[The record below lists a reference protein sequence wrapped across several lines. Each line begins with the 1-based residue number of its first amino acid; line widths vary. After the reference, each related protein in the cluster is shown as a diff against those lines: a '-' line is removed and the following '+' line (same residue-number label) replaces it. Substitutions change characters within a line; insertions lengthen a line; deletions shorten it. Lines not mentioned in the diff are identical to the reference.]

1 MQNGRSARKVI
12 AVASLDPWIDALH
25 GKSVLSLLINLAVS
39 CNSHILLFISS
50 RLPTKK
56 ISLNTI
62 SVYRIGLDP
71 NIPLISYVKYLLIA
85 LRHLLRIKLDL
96 MIIDL
101 PSLPLY
107 LVYRYLM
114 RRKILRPLI
123 MILSRPVN
131 IVGLR
136 GFLQLVYFRF
146 LLFIGTRIAWKITA
160 ISPYETLEFSRWSGS
175 NINRFIVLPS
185 ILGNIFENSNLLRL
199 DSKELRKMREEIS
212 NNIPDESII
221 FLYYGAL
228 DASRGVVELTKMFIR
243 YTCNESNKK
252 HNMYLVL
259 IGEGDA
265 SKHILEITQQNKCK
279 NVIFLGRQPYHKMPY
294 YIVASDV
301 VFVAFPFSMDWM
313 YQVPTKLLEAM
324 ALGKVII
331 VTTQPGI
338 MWTLSDYPYVCKMR
352 RFTYEEFSR
361 AMNCA
366 LEVLRQKKLKSVD
379 DIIQVIERTVYS
391 RFSAHELAKKL
402 CKLIRTYIEN
412 SSYEI

>member
-12 AVASLDPWIDALH
+12 AVASLDPWLDTLH

-39 CNSHILLFISS
+39 CNSHILLLTLS

-56 ISLNTI
+56 ISLDTI
-62 SVYRIGLDP
+62 SVYRVGLNP
-71 NIPLISYVKYLLIA
+71 NIPLISYVKYLLIV

-114 RRKILRPLI
+114 GRKTLRPLVI
-123 MILSRPVN
+123 ILSRPVN
-131 IVGLR
+131 TAGLR

-146 LLFIGTRIAWKITA
+146 LLFIGARMAWKVTA
-160 ISPYETLEFSRWSGS
+160 ISPYEALEFSRWSGS
-175 NINRFIVLPS
+175 GIDRFIVLPS
-185 ILGNIFENSNLLRL
+185 MLGNIFENKNLLRL
-199 DSKELRKMREEIS
+199 DSKDLRKIREKIS
-212 NNIPDESII
+212 ENITDESII

-228 DASRGVVELTKMFIR
+228 DTSRGVVELTKMFIR

-252 HNMYLVL
+252 HNIYLVL
-259 IGEGDA
+259 IGDGDA
-265 SKHILEITQQNKCK
+265 SKHILEITRQNKCK

-294 YIVASDV
+294 YIAASDV
-301 VFVAFPFSMDWM
+301 VFVAFPFSMEWM

-324 ALGKVII
+324 ALGKVVI

-338 MWTLSDYPYVCKMR
+338 MWTLSNYPYACKMT

-366 LEVLRQKKLKSVD
+366 LEMLGQKKLKNVD
-379 DIIQVIERTVYS
+379 DIVQVIERTVYS
-391 RFSAHELAKKL
+391 RFSARELAKKL
-402 CKLIRTYIEN
+402 CKLIRTYIT
-412 SSYEI
+412 

>member
-1 MQNGRSARKVI
+1 MQNRRSTRKVI
-12 AVASLDPWIDALH
+12 VVASLDPWLDTLH

-39 CNSHILLFISS
+39 CNSHILILTSS
-50 RLPTKK
+50 HLPTKK
-56 ISLNTI
+56 ISLDTI
-62 SVYRIGLDP
+62 SVYRIGLGP
-71 NIPLISYVKYLLIA
+71 NIPLISYVKYLLIV
-85 LRHLLRIKLDL
+85 LRHLLSIKFDL
-96 MIIDL
+96 MIIDI

-114 RRKILRPLI
+114 GRKTLRPLV

-146 LLFIGTRIAWKITA
+146 LLFVGVRIAWRVTA
-160 ISPYETLEFSRWSGS
+160 ISPYEALEFSRWSS
-175 NINRFIVLPS
+175 SSIDRFIVLPS
-185 ILGNIFENSNLLRL
+185 ILGNIFENKNLLRL
-199 DSKELRKMREEIS
+199 DSKDLRKIREEIS
-212 NNIPDESII
+212 NSIPDEAIV

-228 DASRGVVELTKMFIR
+228 DISRGVVELIKMFIR
-243 YTCNESNKK
+243 YTCNENNKE

-259 IGEGDA
+259 IGDGDA
-265 SKHILEITQQNKCK
+265 RKHILEITQQNKCK
-279 NVIFLGRQPYHKMPY
+279 NVIFLGRQPYYKMPY
-294 YIVASDV
+294 YIAASDV

-324 ALGKVII
+324 ALGKVVI

-338 MWTLSDYPYVCKMR
+338 MWTLSGYPYVCKMT

-366 LEVLRQKKLKSVD
+366 LEVLRQKKLKSVN

-391 RFSAHELAKKL
+391 RFSARELAKKL
-402 CKLIRTYIEN
+402 CKLIRTYIT
-412 SSYEI
+412 